1 MMLLCAG
8 SGLLPAFRYEFHL
21 PAASPCRIMAIALT
35 GLLLSACASQIA
47 GYAAAGREEIENFN
61 DSTGEGLKAA
71 PCAITV
77 GAYHRI
83 ASPQERAAIAC
94 LCGGPCAD

>member
-1 MMLLCAG
+1 MMLRCARC
-8 SGLLPAFRYEFHL
+8 GLLAAFCYEFRQ
-21 PAASPCRIMAIALT
+21 PAARFRRVMACVLT

-71 PCAITV
+71 PCAMTV

-83 ASPQERAAIAC
+83 ASPEQQAAIAC